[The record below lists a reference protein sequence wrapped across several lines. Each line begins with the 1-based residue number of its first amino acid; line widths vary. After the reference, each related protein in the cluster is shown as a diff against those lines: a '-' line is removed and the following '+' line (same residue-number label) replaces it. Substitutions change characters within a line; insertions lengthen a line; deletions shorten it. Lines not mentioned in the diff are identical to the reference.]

1 MTANATQIHAT
12 CISIDG
18 IGLILRG
25 PSGSGKSDL
34 ALRLME
40 RSAQLISDDRV
51 DLICEDGVLIGRA
64 PDRLSGLLEVRGVG
78 IIEVPYG
85 ESARVWGL
93 IDLVNRTEIERLRDT
108 RIEMLCG
115 IELPCFLIDPSAPS
129 AEAKVRLVSGLVSG
143 SIMRTDD

>member
-108 RIEMLCG
+108 RIEILCG
-115 IELPCFLIDPSAPS
+115 VELPCYLIDPSASS
-129 AEAKVRLVSGLVSG
+129 AEAKVRLVSGLISG

>member
-40 RSAQLISDDRV
+40 RSAQLIADDRV
-51 DLICEDGVLIGRA
+51 DLTCVDGVLIGRA
-64 PDRLSGLLEVRGVG
+64 PDRLSGL
-78 IIEVPYG
+78 
-85 ESARVWGL
+85 
-93 IDLVNRTEIERLRDT
+93 
-108 RIEMLCG
+108 
-115 IELPCFLIDPSAPS
+115 
-129 AEAKVRLVSGLVSG
+129 
-143 SIMRTDD
+143 